1 MRLFFQFICI
11 VVWASRVRAYP
22 LEPTY
27 PPDGQAEILPPLRS
41 YPPRLE
47 GETLPSYPPSQILPP
62 TLRERESPG
71 TPNPLTMVGRPEF
84 DGVLFTSG
92 RLTYPRLTRT
102 LIHGRT
108 SKLSVDLDYCI

>member
-1 MRLFFQFICI
+1 MLHVRVGILKCAFSFSLF
-11 VVWASRVRAYP
+11 VWMVWASRVRAYP

-47 GETLPSYPPSQILPP
+47 GETLPPYPPSQILPP

-71 TPNPLTMVGRPEF
+71 TPNRLIMVAGTEIESNKILKRKQQTAKTP
-84 DGVLFTSG
+84 
-92 RLTYPRLTRT
+92 
-102 LIHGRT
+102 
-108 SKLSVDLDYCI
+108 KK

>member
-71 TPNPLTMVGRPEF
+71 TPNRLIMVHARNG
-84 DGVLFTSG
+84 
-92 RLTYPRLTRT
+92 YA
-102 LIHGRT
+102 H
-108 SKLSVDLDYCI
+108 KLQVFF